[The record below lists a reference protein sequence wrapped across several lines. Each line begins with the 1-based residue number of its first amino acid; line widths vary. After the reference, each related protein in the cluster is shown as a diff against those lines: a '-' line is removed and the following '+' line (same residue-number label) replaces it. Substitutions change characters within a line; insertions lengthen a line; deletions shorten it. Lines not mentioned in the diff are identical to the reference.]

1 VARWVPVGVA
11 AAVLLA
17 VIAAG
22 VWANG
27 DSDAAN
33 SGSTATLASPTS
45 SQPPTTE
52 TYNPIETVETTAP
65 IAKTALDHT
74 LGQGMAG
81 DDVERLQDRL
91 AALGFNPGPVDGSY
105 GTLTK
110 QAVWAF
116 EKLVMGVPRAEAT
129 GQVTP
134 DMWSMMQDPIQVKP
148 RRPEGTQDHV
158 EVYLPEQVLVIFH
171 ADVPALVAH
180 ISSGQQNPDGT
191 PYEYSEDITV
201 DTDTE
206 GNPLPEPITKPVKG
220 LAKTPPGVFH
230 AGREV
235 QGERNGPLGTMW
247 DPVYI
252 NQGIA
257 IHGANNVPLEPAS
270 HGCIRVSRYLGP
282 IVQQLIDKG
291 DNVYI
296 WDGKKE
302 PEQQTAKDRQMIWDW
317 IDPTRTT
324 TTTSTTT
331 TTTTEA
337 PASTAPVTTKPPV
350 ATTQAPTTTAAP
362 ATTSTTSTTTTT
374 TIAAPVDGL

>member
-1 VARWVPVGVA
+1 VPVGVA

-27 DSDAAN
+27 DSDA
-33 SGSTATLASPTS
+33 SGSASTATLSAPTS
-45 SQPPTTE
+45 SQAPTTE
-52 TYNPIETVETTAP
+52 SYNPIETVQTSAP
-65 IAKTALDHT
+65 IAKTTIDHT
-74 LGQGMAG
+74 LGQGMGG
-81 DDVERLQDRL
+81 DEVERLQERL
-91 AALGFNPGPVDGSY
+91 AAMGFNPGPVDGSY

-110 QAVWAF
+110 QAVWAY
-116 EKLVMGVPRAEAT
+116 EKLVMGVPRADAT

-134 DMWSMMQDPIQVKP
+134 DMWSQMQDPIQVKP

-158 EVYLPEQVLVIFH
+158 EIYLPQQVLVIFH
-171 ADVPALVAH
+171 ADVPVLVAH
-180 ISSGQQNPDGT
+180 ISSGMQNPDGT

-201 DTDTE
+201 DTDSD

-235 QGERNGPLGTMW
+235 QGERHGPLGTMW

>member
-1 VARWVPVGVA
+1 MPVGA
-11 AAVLLA
+11 AGAVLAA

-22 VWANG
+22 VWAGN

-33 SGSTATLASPTS
+33 PDTTPTLSTVAVSQPITTESYIAIGTVPTS
-45 SQPPTTE
+45 TP
-52 TYNPIETVETTAP
+52 V
-65 IAKTALDHT
+65 AKSTLDHT
-74 LGQGMAG
+74 LGEGMAG
-81 DDVERLQDRL
+81 DDVQRLQERLTAL
-91 AALGFNPGPVDGSY
+91 AFDPGPVDGYY
-105 GTLTK
+105 GALTR

-116 EKLVMGVPRAEAT
+116 EKLVMGVPRAQAT

-134 DMWSMMQDPIQVKP
+134 DMWSTMQDSIQVKP
-148 RRPEGTQDHV
+148 RRAEGSTDHV

-171 ADVPALVAH
+171 ADVPVLAAH

-201 DTDTE
+201 DTDINGDTLE
-206 GNPLPEPITKPVKG
+206 EPITKPVKG

-235 QGERNGPLGTMW
+235 SGERNGPLGTMW

-317 IDPTRTT
+317 VDLSRTT
-324 TTTSTTT
+324 TSTSTTT
-331 TTTTEA
+331 TTTTTLA
-337 PASTAPVTTKPPV
+337 PTTTAATTTTKPPTTTKAPG
-350 ATTQAPTTTAAP
+350 ATTQAPTTSAPTTTTA
-362 ATTSTTSTTTTT
+362 TTTTT
-374 TIAAPVDGL
+374 VVPVDGL

>member
-1 VARWVPVGVA
+1 
-11 AAVLLA
+11 
-17 VIAAG
+17 
-22 VWANG
+22 
-27 DSDAAN
+27 
-33 SGSTATLASPTS
+33 
-45 SQPPTTE
+45 
-52 TYNPIETVETTAP
+52 
-65 IAKTALDHT
+65 
-74 LGQGMAG
+74 M
-81 DDVERLQDRL
+81 
-91 AALGFNPGPVDGSY
+91 
-105 GTLTK
+105 
-110 QAVWAF
+110 
-116 EKLVMGVPRAEAT
+116 
-129 GQVTP
+129 
-134 DMWSMMQDPIQVKP
+134 
-148 RRPEGTQDHV
+148 
-158 EVYLPEQVLVIFH
+158 
-171 ADVPALVAH
+171 
-180 ISSGQQNPDGT
+180 QNPDGT

-201 DTDTE
+201 DTDSD

-235 QGERNGPLGTMW
+235 QGERHGPLGTMW

-282 IVQQLIDKG
+282 IVQELIDKG

>member
-1 VARWVPVGVA
+1 VPVGVA
-11 AAVLLA
+11 AALLLA

-27 DSDAAN
+27 DSDA
-33 SGSTATLASPTS
+33 SGSASTATLSAPTS
-45 SQPPTTE
+45 SQAPTTE
-52 TYNPIETVETTAP
+52 SYNPIETVETTAP
-65 IAKTALDHT
+65 IAKTTIDHT
-74 LGQGMAG
+74 LGQGMGG
-81 DDVERLQDRL
+81 DEVQRLQERL
-91 AALGFNPGPVDGSY
+91 AAMGFNPGPVDGSY

-110 QAVWAF
+110 QAVWAY
-116 EKLVMGVPRAEAT
+116 EKLVMGVPRADAT

-134 DMWSMMQDPIQVKP
+134 DMWSQMQDPIQVKP

-158 EVYLPEQVLVIFH
+158 EIYLPQQVLVIFH
-171 ADVPALVAH
+171 ADVPVLVAH
-180 ISSGQQNPDGT
+180 ISSGMQNPDGT

-201 DTDTE
+201 DTDSD

-235 QGERNGPLGTMW
+235 QGERHGPLGTMW

>member
-1 VARWVPVGVA
+1 VPVGA
-11 AAVLLA
+11 AGAVLAA

-22 VWANG
+22 VWAGN
-27 DSDAAN
+27 DSDAAD
-33 SGSTATLASPTS
+33 SATTPTLSTLAV

-52 TYNPIETVETTAP
+52 TYNAVETVATSAP
-65 IAKTALDHT
+65 IAKTTIDHT
-74 LGQGMAG
+74 LGEGMSGAE
-81 DDVERLQDRL
+81 VKRLQERLTAL
-91 AALGFNPGPVDGSY
+91 AFNLGPVDGYY
-105 GTLTK
+105 GPLTR

-116 EKLVMGVPRAEAT
+116 EKLVMGVPRAQAT

-134 DMWSMMQDPIQVKP
+134 EMWSMMQDPIQVKP
-148 RRPEGTQDHV
+148 RRAEGSSDHV
-158 EVYLPEQVLVIFH
+158 EVYLPQQVLVIFH
-171 ADVPALVAH
+171 ADVPVLVAH
-180 ISSGQQNPDGT
+180 ISSGMLNPDGT

-201 DTDTE
+201 DTDIN
-206 GNPLPEPITKPVKG
+206 GDPLEEPITKPVKG
-220 LAKTPPGVFH
+220 LAKTPPGIFH

-235 QGERNGPLGTMW
+235 TGERNGPLGTMW

-282 IVQQLIDKG
+282 IVQQLVDKG

-317 IDPTRTT
+317 VDLSRTT
-324 TTTSTTT
+324 TSTSTTT
-331 TTTTEA
+331 TTTT
-337 PASTAPVTTKPPV
+337 V
-350 ATTQAPTTTAAP
+350 APTTTAAP
-362 ATTSTTSTTTTT
+362 ATTTKPPVATTQPPTTTAAPTTTSTTTTST
-374 TIAAPVDGL
+374 TIAPPVDGL

>member
-1 VARWVPVGVA
+1 MLA
-11 AAVLLA
+11 A

-22 VWANG
+22 VWAGN
-27 DSDAAN
+27 DSDAAD
-33 SGSTATLASPTS
+33 SATTPTLSTVAAT
-45 SQPPTTE
+45 QPLTTE
-52 TYNPIETVETTAP
+52 SYVAVEPVATSTP
-65 IAKTALDHT
+65 IAKTTLDHT

-81 DDVERLQDRL
+81 DSVERLQERL
-91 AALGFNPGPVDGSY
+91 KELAFDPGPIDGTY
-105 GTLTK
+105 GSLTR

-116 EKLVMGVPRAEAT
+116 EKLVMGVPRAQAT

-148 RRPEGTQDHV
+148 RRAEGSSDHV
-158 EVYLPEQVLVIFH
+158 EVYLPQQVLVIFH
-171 ADVPALVAH
+171 ADVPVLVAH
-180 ISSGQQNPDGT
+180 ISSGMQNPDGT
-191 PYEYSEDITV
+191 PFEYSEDITV
-201 DTDTE
+201 DTDIN
-206 GNPLPEPITKPVKG
+206 GDPLEPPITKPVKG

-235 QGERNGPLGTMW
+235 TGERNGPLGTMW

-282 IVQQLIDKG
+282 IVQQLVDKG

-317 IDPTRTT
+317 VDLSRTT
-324 TTTSTTT
+324 TSTSTTT
-331 TTTTEA
+331 TTTTVAPTTTAA
-337 PASTAPVTTKPPV
+337 PATTTKPPV

-362 ATTSTTSTTTTT
+362 TTTSTTTTST